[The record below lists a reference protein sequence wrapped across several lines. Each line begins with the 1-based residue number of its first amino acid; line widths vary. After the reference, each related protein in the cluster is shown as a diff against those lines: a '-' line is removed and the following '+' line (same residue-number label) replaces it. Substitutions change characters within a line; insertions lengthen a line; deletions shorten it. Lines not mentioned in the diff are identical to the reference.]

1 MGAGRV
7 AAIDGEHFE
16 ELMADLDAAVLEVI
30 SAFDR
35 EPALWARGLPA
46 KWTAGQHIS
55 HLGITLSATATPL
68 EECARLLASDELPPC
83 PRRGILESMWAFL
96 VIRRGK
102 LPRGGRTPRHFEPR
116 PVGGSSSMDRVS
128 TTQAVR
134 TGVDAHR
141 ALGARLTPEQRDL
154 LWIPNPFH
162 TRWHYTFPEIL
173 RMHAVHV
180 RHHAKLIHEIA
191 VTAPAR

>member
-1 MGAGRV
+1 V

-35 EPALWARGLPA
+35 EPALWDRGLPG
-46 KWTAGQHIS
+46 KWTAGQHEL
-55 HLGITLSATATPL
+55 HLVRTLEATAQPL
-68 EECARLLASDELPPC
+68 LTNARELQAGGDVPPC
-83 PRRGILESMWAFL
+83 PRRGLLEFL
-96 VIRRGK
+96 WVFMVIRRGK
-102 LPRGGRTPRHFEPR
+102 LPRGGRTPQRFDPR
-116 PVGGSSSMDRVS
+116 SQGDAKLELVDREWGA
-128 TTQAVR
+128 QAIQKS
-134 TGVDAHR
+134 VDAHR
-141 ALGARLTPEQRDL
+141 AVGARLTPEQRDR

-162 TRWHYTFPEIL
+162 DRWHYTFPEIL

-180 RHHAKLIHEIA
+180 RHHAKLIQEIA